1 MARVIWAPFYFA
13 KKYSQWRK
21 YRHGLLITRV
31 TKTILNDNV
40 KWVHGPTIVDAL
52 LIYLNIHG
60 TVKTREYPLHFPNL
74 AQTASYINGIISN
87 LVPRAFLLRE
97 KPGGWGCIIS
107 TNLGYLRFLN
117 RFLFSE
123 ENIRWIFRGIRFIL
137 YIKSA
142 HQIKIN

>member
-1 MARVIWAPFYFA
+1 M
-13 KKYSQWRK
+13 
-21 YRHGLLITRV
+21 HGLLITRV

-40 KWVHGPTIVDAL
+40 KWVHDPTIVDAL

-97 KPGGWGCIIS
+97 KPG
-107 TNLGYLRFLN
+107 
-117 RFLFSE
+117 E
-123 ENIRWIFRGIRFIL
+123 
-137 YIKSA
+137 
-142 HQIKIN
+142 